1 MAIGIN
7 DLNDDLMDDVLIPNN

>member
-7 DLNDDLMDDVLIPNN
+7 DLNDDLMDDPLIPNN